1 MINGGHMKNKTNIKK
16 VIRQIVRE
24 EVAMAI
30 GEVVNELKQ
39 PSLSSQ
45 QVSQPKPQKKIVE
58 KKQYTENSVLNDV
71 LNETANSDEWK
82 TMGGGKFDS
91 SKMNEI
97 VGKSYG
103 DMMSDT
109 PSGNLAAEMGVNP
122 NEAPEFLTKD
132 YKAVMKALNKKDSK

>member
-1 MINGGHMKNKTNIKK
+1 MKNKTNIKK

-30 GEVVNELKQ
+30 GEVVTELKQ
-39 PSLSSQ
+39 PSLSSP
-45 QVSQPKPQKKIVE
+45 VSNSQPKPQKKIVE
-58 KKQYTENSVLNDV
+58 KKSFTSNSILNDV
-71 LNETANSDEWK
+71 LNETANDEWK
-82 TMGGGKFDS
+82 TMGDGKFDS

-109 PSGNLAAEMGVNP
+109 SSGNLAAEMGVNP